1 MVAAKENTTFE
12 ARFTSEAQ
20 PTVYTCLLLFRL
32 RDGLCFQVH
41 ELLGQNQE
49 LRAALRQVREEQRA
63 TEEAKSAAPDAGG
76 QENQGKDMVPVV
88 EVEEARAREAK
99 LKVFTRSRQLDR
111 RPS

>member
-1 MVAAKENTTFE
+1 MFE
-12 ARFTSEAQ
+12 PLFTLEAQ

-63 TEEAKSAAPDAGG
+63 AEEARSVAPDAGG
-76 QENQGKDMVPVV
+76 QENQGKDMVPAV
-88 EVEEARAREAK
+88 EVEEVRAQEAK
-99 LKVFTRSRQLDR
+99 LKVCTGSRQLLDNR
-111 RPS
+111 LF